1 MLGLIVVVIGVYILI
16 KIMDIMS
23 GDINRRSLHRKFY
36 KKRYYEVPG
45 KVVSFKDL
53 SEGMGIHKEVNYV
66 IDVETSDGQLFHV
79 TTKNKKAS
87 KYRKKT
93 TVTLLVP
100 RQDDYHIKDEE
111 NAVVIKEEAGSVL
124 KIILAIIA
132 ACLVY
137 IIYMIIFGHVLFANH
152 PVY

>member
-23 GDINRRSLHRKFY
+23 GDINRRSLHRRFY
-36 KKRYYEVPG
+36 KKRYYEVCG

-66 IDVETSDGQLFHV
+66 IDVETSEGQLFHV
-79 TTKNKKAS
+79 TTQNKKAS

-93 TVTLLVP
+93 SITLLVP
-100 RQDDYHIKDEE
+100 RQDDYQIKDDE
-111 NAVVIKEEAGSVL
+111 NAVVIKEESGSVFR
-124 KIILAIIA
+124 IILAIIL

-137 IIYMIIFGHVLFANH
+137 LLYLFIFGQVFIA
-152 PVY
+152 